1 MQWIIRSL
9 DYAIKNQLDIINLSI
24 GGLNFDE
31 PLLADKIRECIKNNI
46 LIICS
51 SGNEGDSRGTINFP
65 GSMVEVV
72 TVGSLDSN
80 MKIAHFSSRG
90 PVNRYNIKPDFVV
103 NGENI
108 VII

>member
-1 MQWIIRSL
+1 MPWIIRSL

-31 PLLADKIRECIKNNI
+31 PLLAEKIRECVKNNI

-51 SGNEGDSRGTINFP
+51 AGNEGDTRGSINFP

-72 TVGSLDSN
+72 TVGSIDSS
-80 MKIAHFSSRG
+80 MKVAHFSSRG
-90 PVNRYNIKPDFVV
+90 PVNGYNIKPDLVA